1 MIKVLIGLLEK
12 QPVELE
18 GEEPAEL
25 LGVEP
30 SSALAVVS
38 PVRYH
43 LTCRLISGNV
53 LAEGKFSY
61 RIAGCCGRC
70 LAEVEREVAEDR
82 AALFFDEV
90 EGDELDLTDAFREEA
105 LLALPLN
112 LLCNEECPGLCP
124 RCGCNLNETSC
135 DCKPDDTETPPSAWS
150 ALDGLKI

>member
-1 MIKVLIGLLEK
+1 MIKVSIGLLEK

-53 LAEGKFSY
+53 LAEGEFSY

-70 LAEVEREVAEDR
+70 LAEVEREVLEEGV
-82 AALFFDEV
+82 ALFFDEV
-90 EGDELDLTDAFREEA
+90 EGDELDLTDGFREEA

-112 LLCNEECPGLCP
+112 LLCDEECSGLCP
-124 RCGCNLNETSC
+124 RCGCNLNEKRC
-135 DCKPDDTETPPSAWS
+135 ECAKAETQKAPSAWS
-150 ALDGLKI
+150 ALDDLKI